1 MNVTVQIPHGPLQA
15 FAPNECRAMRSLSA
29 YLTSSLPH
37 VTEFE
42 QGAYLRAIRDLEF
55 AATPESH
62 FDMDH
67 YTPPGYVPGWVADP

>member
-1 MNVTVQIPHGPLQA
+1 MNVTVQIPHGPLLA
-15 FAPNECRAMRSLSA
+15 FAPNESRAARSLGA
-29 YLTSSLPH
+29 HIATQLPNI
-37 VTEFE
+37 TKFE

-62 FDMDH
+62 FDMDR